1 MGLGGRL
8 LFQIVPEAKSGKNRV
23 HLDVRVGPEASAAK
37 IEQLTGLGATV
48 IGKGEQGGH
57 GWVVL
62 TDPEG
67 NEFCVA

>member
-1 MGLGGRL
+1 M
-8 LFQIVPEAKSGKNRV
+8 PEPKSGKNRV
-23 HLDVRVGPEASAAK
+23 HLDVRVGADASAAK
-37 IEQLTGLGATV
+37 IEQLTRLDAAV

-62 TDPEG
+62 SDPEG